1 MVQEEFCL
9 SPEFPADAVK
19 EGWNKGFDIAHL
31 AYGNNQWAVMM
42 NDRLKYSGQNYYQRG
57 TFPVACIEEGWK
69 NDLYIT
75 ALAYGNATWV
85 LVMSKGPAYND
96 QVWRSGSKVP
106 VKEMEKA
113 GKEGYSAT
121 LVAYG
126 EKRWVAVL
134 SRDGKT
140 RDQTIGVS
148 AGFPEGQIDDGWR
161 KGFLITSLVYGDG
174 QWVLVMTKPEA
185 PLHQYWLRNSAFPS
199 GQIGEK
205 QRQDFILTHLSCNGG
220 EWVAVVTTTEAD
232 PDGGRTKRRRSG
244 HQDNI
249 TSKDPEAGGGNSGTD
264 LTDEQ
269 RYERAMKKLH
279 QMVGLKKLKGEVDSL
294 MKYIHVEKLR
304 QEKGLSV
311 NPVSLHAVF
320 SGPPGTGKTTVARL
334 LGKIYQTIGLLESG
348 HVVEVD
354 RSGLVAE
361 YVGQTAVKTNQAIDR
376 ALDGILF
383 IDEAY
388 SLIGTGQGGFG
399 REAVDTLVKRMED
412 ERGRLV
418 VIVAGYPE
426 EMRDFINSNPGLA
439 SRFTQFFT
447 FNDFTPDELT
457 EIMANHVADRKFTLS
472 AEAGAKMGRYFRFL
486 FESRTKTFGNA
497 RIVRNLF
504 EDLIRCQAV
513 RLAAMENP
521 TPEEL
526 QALTLADAEEA
537 LRDDFT
543 EPGEENLETI
553 MGEMNRL
560 TGLGPVKQDLRR
572 LAEFVRM
579 ESLRKE
585 KGLPVTPLMLH
596 AVFSGPPG
604 TGKTTV
610 ARYYGRILKALGILP
625 KGHTVEVSRADL
637 VGKYVGHTAPRTLQA
652 IDRAMHGVLFID
664 EAYMLVRGGEND
676 FGQEALETLLKRM
689 EDDRDKFVVILAGYE
704 REMEELID
712 SNPGLRSRFS
722 QYFYFPNY
730 SPEELRQIFGSIAEQ
745 KRYRIDDAASQA
757 LIGYFTGLEQEEVNS
772 LGNARLSRNLFE
784 AAVKCLSERISCLGS
799 PSVEQLSTITGED
812 LERAIASR
820 RPGN

>member
-1 MVQEEFCL
+1 
-9 SPEFPADAVK
+9 
-19 EGWNKGFDIAHL
+19 
-31 AYGNNQWAVMM
+31 
-42 NDRLKYSGQNYYQRG
+42 
-57 TFPVACIEEGWK
+57 
-69 NDLYIT
+69 
-75 ALAYGNATWV
+75 
-85 LVMSKGPAYND
+85 
-96 QVWRSGSKVP
+96 
-106 VKEMEKA
+106 
-113 GKEGYSAT
+113 
-121 LVAYG
+121 
-126 EKRWVAVL
+126 VAVL
-134 SRDGKT
+134 SREGNP
-140 RDQTIGVS
+140 REQTIGVTT
-148 AGFPEGQIDDGWR
+148 GFPEGSIDEGWE

-174 QWVLVMTKPEA
+174 KWVLVMTKPETT
-185 PLHQYWLRNSAFPS
+185 LHQYWIRNTTFPA
-199 GQIGEK
+199 GQIREK
-205 QRQDFILTHLSCNGG
+205 QQLDFILTHLSCSGE
-220 EWVAVVTTTEAD
+220 EWVAVVTSREAD
-232 PDGGRTKRRRSG
+232 PAAGVANTRKTRPKKSQPDDGTAP
-244 HQDNI
+244 N
-249 TSKDPEAGGGNSGTD
+249 GGTTGTD
-264 LTDEQ
+264 LTDE
-269 RYERAMKKLH
+269 ERFALAMKELN
-279 QMVGLKKLKGEVDSL
+279 QLVGLKKLKEDVDSL
-294 MKYIHVEKLR
+294 LKYIRVEKLR
-304 QEKGLSV
+304 KENGLSA

-334 LGKIYQTIGLLESG
+334 LGKIYTSLGLLKSG

-361 YVGQTAVKTNQAIDR
+361 YVGQTAIKTNQAIDR

-399 REAVDTLVKRMED
+399 KEAVDTLVKRMED

-418 VIVAGYPE
+418 VIVAGYPD
-426 EMRDFINSNPGLA
+426 EMRDFINANPGLS

-447 FNDFTPDELT
+447 FNDYNPEELA
-457 EIMANHVADRKFTLS
+457 EIMAGYVAERKFTLS
-472 AEAGAKMGRYFRFL
+472 PDAGAKMIRYFRFL

-504 EDLIRCQAV
+504 EELIRCQAV
-513 RLAAMENP
+513 RLAAVENP

-526 QALTLADAEEA
+526 QTITLADAEEA

-543 EPGEENLETI
+543 EPGEENLDSI
-553 MGEMNRL
+553 LAEMSRL
-560 TGLGPVKQDLRR
+560 TGLEPVKQELRR

-579 ESLRKE
+579 ETLRKE
-585 KGLPVTPLMLH
+585 KGLPVTPPMLH
-596 AVFSGPPG
+596 AVFFGPPG

-637 VGKYVGHTAPRTLQA
+637 VGKYVGHTAPKTLQV

-712 SNPGLRSRFS
+712 SNPGLQSRFA
-722 QYFYFPNY
+722 QYFHFPNY
-730 SPEELRQIFGSIAEQ
+730 SPAELGQIFNSIAEQ
-745 KRYRIDDAASQA
+745 KRYRVDDTAVQV
-757 LIGYFTGLEQEEVNS
+757 LLRYFAGLKPEEVNS

-784 AAVKCLSERISCLGS
+784 AAVRCLSERISGFES

-812 LERAIASR
+812 MQRAIASR
-820 RPGN
+820 TPGI